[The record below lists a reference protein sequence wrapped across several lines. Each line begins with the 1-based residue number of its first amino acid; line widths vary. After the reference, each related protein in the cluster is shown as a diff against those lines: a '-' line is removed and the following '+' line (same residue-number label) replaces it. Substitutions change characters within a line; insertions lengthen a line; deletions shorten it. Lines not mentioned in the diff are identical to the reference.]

1 MLITKQFNFRAISVA
16 YQYIYDLKILS
27 ISSELPYISFNF
39 QIFVVDITT
48 KYQYIEWFI
57 ELLGAVVFELSNRV
71 QNVSGSTQSNTNA
84 RLFGKAQVD
93 VNLSLG
99 QIIRN
104 TVFEE
109 ADIEY
114 QPVAF
119 FNTRIGL
126 RNAFQVRKL
135 RILSS

>member
-1 MLITKQFNFRAISVA
+1 M
-16 YQYIYDLKILS
+16 
-27 ISSELPYISFNF
+27 
-39 QIFVVDITT
+39 FV
-48 KYQYIEWFI
+48 
-57 ELLGAVVFELSNRV
+57 GAVVLELSNRV
-71 QNVSGSTQSNTNA
+71 QNVSGSNQSSTTA

-93 VNLSLG
+93 LNLSLG

-104 TVFEE
+104 AVFEE

-126 RNAFQVRKL
+126 RNAFQVI
-135 RILSS
+135 ILYR